1 MTVEVGVRREG
12 VEGRRVDG
20 RGVGAWERVM
30 EKEVGWRGLVVW
42 DMRAGGEV
50 SRFSVSLG

>member
-1 MTVEVGVRREG
+1 VTVEVGVRREG